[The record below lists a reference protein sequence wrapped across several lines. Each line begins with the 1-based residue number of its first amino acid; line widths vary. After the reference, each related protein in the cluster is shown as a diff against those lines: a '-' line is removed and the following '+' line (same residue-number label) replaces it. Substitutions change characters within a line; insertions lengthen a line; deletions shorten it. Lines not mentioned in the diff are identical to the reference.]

1 MKSLLGKPQTIL
13 ASLYTPGQTWEKSA
27 SNHPDKPLQCP
38 YGKNTFQ
45 KGGSLVEFM
54 TSEFFSAIENPKI
67 KSMRLVKLTWPR
79 RRDQDNV
86 GCKDNKMIP
95 S

>member
-45 KGGSLVEFM
+45 KGALLYYKCMVLRYDEQKLELMEACFM
-54 TSEFFSAIENPKI
+54 YEASTASGHEH
-67 KSMRLVKLTWPR
+67 
-79 RRDQDNV
+79 
-86 GCKDNKMIP
+86 
-95 S
+95 